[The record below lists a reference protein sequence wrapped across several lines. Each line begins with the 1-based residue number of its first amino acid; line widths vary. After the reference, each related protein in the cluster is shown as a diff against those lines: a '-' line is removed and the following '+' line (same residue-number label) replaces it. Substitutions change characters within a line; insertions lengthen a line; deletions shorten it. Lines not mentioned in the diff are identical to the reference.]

1 MWRHV
6 GAHVEALEGK
16 VDAGFQF
23 GGGGG
28 DADGLAEA
36 FQVDDEN
43 VRDGPDAEPL
53 DDLSFLVALRAEV
66 GVLLAQLLLACVH
79 AEIGKN
85 YELLLYFIYIT
96 RKYMPT
102 IFVDTMEKYRV
113 S

>member
-1 MWRHV
+1 M
-6 GAHVEALEGK
+6 
-16 VDAGFQF
+16 
-23 GGGGG
+23 
-28 DADGLAEA
+28 
-36 FQVDDEN
+36 DDEN

-79 AEIGKN
+79 AAIGKN
-85 YELLLYFIYIT
+85 YELLLLYFIYIT